1 MLHKTVTKLQ
11 RVNQKIKFHGCL
23 RFGHVMGSDVKHT
36 GLVSFWKRGIGR
48 SKKIKVKFN
57 ELLS

>member
-1 MLHKTVTKLQ
+1 VD
-11 RVNQKIKFHGCL
+11 QKIKFHGCL